1 MLKAAGGDL
10 GGLRD
15 AIPNAATRR
24 LIFERCA
31 MFSYGKSAGM
41 KALLA
46 LMIAFV
52 PVLMVLMAFPE
63 LGDQVPMKVNAAGEV
78 LRYGSK
84 GELLFLPVMGFM
96 LSAATVAMGLKQA
109 RKYGDDLTMATI
121 TFTRAGRNA
130 IVQGVVFVAATG
142 ILLYGVLPGSVRVLV
157 KISSQVL
164 PLSYFVVYCSCCL
177 RGRLVF
183 GWFFLDG

>member
-1 MLKAAGGDL
+1 MPKAAGGDL

-63 LGDQVPMKVNAAGEV
+63 
-78 LRYGSK
+78 
-84 GELLFLPVMGFM
+84 
-96 LSAATVAMGLKQA
+96 
-109 RKYGDDLTMATI
+109 
-121 TFTRAGRNA
+121 TRC
-130 IVQGVVFVAATG
+130 
-142 ILLYGVLPGSVRVLV
+142 P
-157 KISSQVL
+157 
-164 PLSYFVVYCSCCL
+164 
-177 RGRLVF
+177 
-183 GWFFLDG
+183 